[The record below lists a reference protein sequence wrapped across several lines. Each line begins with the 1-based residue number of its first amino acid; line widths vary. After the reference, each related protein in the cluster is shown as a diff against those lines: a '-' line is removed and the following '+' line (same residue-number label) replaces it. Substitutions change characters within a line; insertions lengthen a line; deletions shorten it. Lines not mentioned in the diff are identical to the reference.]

1 MNYRHAVL
9 LISPLLLV
17 ATFVGL
23 SVYNHGGDAG
33 RALDVG
39 LSALMV
45 GGSVMVLALLLLPWP
60 PAWGRKPGMMAGSLF
75 AIGLLGLGALS
86 AVESTG
92 RPVPAATLLDTMF
105 VALFVAGMFLHGR
118 EVRNRGVQNKEAG
131 PG

>member
-1 MNYRHAVL
+1 MNFRLAVL

-17 ATFVGL
+17 ATLVGL
-23 SVYNHGGDAG
+23 SVYRHGGDAG

-39 LSALMV
+39 LAALMV

-75 AIGLLGLGALS
+75 AIGLLGLGALAAIEATGKLVPG
-86 AVESTG
+86 AV
-92 RPVPAATLLDTMF
+92 LLDTIF

-118 EVRNRGVQNKEAG
+118 EARKKDPTPR
-131 PG
+131 